1 MSEDFTSIR
10 FGIYDLSKLGL
21 TVVSSSNRYNAN
33 LLPAP
38 SDTTIDIPGGPAG
51 QYYLGSVYKN
61 REFTI
66 NVAFD
71 SIKEPMWRK
80 LQNIL
85 ATDKLQDLV
94 FNHLPYKTY
103 KAKLKSKPEFKYV
116 CFRDPVTKERI
127 YKGEGTLNFIAY
139 HPYAYCFNKYVV
151 RAADYYKCTIPQD
164 IITNS
169 INDNP
174 YEKKEPPKTLTG
186 LIKDHYNVRPNMGTP
201 WKGGY
206 PSIEQVQW
214 GELYFKLNDHNNPY
228 NLDCA
233 DEVPED
239 YGMIIDVRNYW
250 NNVPQWE
257 STAKLLFTPT
267 LDYDQGLIYMPQ
279 YSTTNYYNMDT
290 GLNRQNALI
299 GSRILVYNPGDIEI
313 PFELK
318 LGNLTSRFRNHV
330 SGEYFRISRYNV
342 QRLSIQQAVDWIGM
356 RTRNRDENEDY
367 KYGTRYVTIIEKAKQ
382 LGTLTPHYR
391 ELALSHP
398 NYVYI
403 AEPIPRD
410 RLGHFIRLFYWQS
423 SNLDSIA
430 ANICSWEE
438 GKEIANRYEELLELC
453 IDEDEKNELYWNT
466 LFTSIL
472 DKYREANEVL
482 TNKFFSNEYTYEDFC
497 YDFIFNPPEYIR
509 QSDKIKNYGDFVFN
523 IAKLPTFITEDYL
536 DINSDTLYAARG
548 VNLGTSDYYN
558 SEKYQ
563 NLFLDFDSR
572 MLYNIND
579 NKNTDLDYNA
589 NKNILTEAVERGK
602 WFLLPPGWSLIDI
615 APIVD
620 ETIWGGKRWL
630 DARPFKWGTTNEED
644 RATFNMYEQEAILEY
659 VSQASPL
666 CNLKRQDITN
676 QPNDG
681 DFNFGPDTVRPA
693 AKEVRRILET
703 GISIPEGEAQGED
716 STDGSVITRV
726 ITSWNL
732 EQLEDLIR
740 FRRWYDGDPAYER
753 YKDWRNYNTTNTI
766 NDLGYEIWRNRIEQA
781 EYGFLKTLADLWRV
795 NHCDANG
802 VPLENQDI
810 DIWWWFANNY
820 MWENFPPLYWGY
832 LDLLNQAQIKYTPQ
846 YY

>member
-1 MSEDFTSIR
+1 MSEDFVSIR

-21 TVVSSSNRYNAN
+21 IVVSSSNRYNAN

-61 REFTI
+61 REFTV

-127 YKGEGTLNFIAY
+127 YKGEGTLIFIAY

-174 YEKKEPPKTLTG
+174 YEKKEPPKALTG

-228 NLDCA
+228 NLDCT

-299 GSRILVYNPGDIEI
+299 GSHILVYNPGDIEI

-423 SNLDSIA
+423 SNLKDVTG
-430 ANICSWEE
+430 ICSWEQ
-438 GKEIANRYEELLELC
+438 GKEIANRYEEMIELC
-453 IDEDEKNELYWNT
+453 IDEDEKNELYWDT
-466 LFTSIL
+466 LFTHIL
-472 DKYREANEVL
+472 SKYKEVNDTL
-482 TNKFFSNEYTYEDFC
+482 SSKFFSDEYTYEDFC
-497 YDFIFNPPEYIR
+497 YDFIFNPPEYFR
-509 QSDKIKNYGDFVFN
+509 QSSKIENYGDFVFN
-523 IAKLPTFITEDYL
+523 ISRLPTFITEDYL
-536 DINSDTLYAARG
+536 DINSDTLYAA
-548 VNLGTSDYYN
+548 LGTNIEENNYYN
-558 SEKYQ
+558 QKKYDS
-563 NLFLDFDSR
+563 LFLDFDSR

-579 NKNTDLDYNA
+579 NEKTDLNYDI
-589 NKNILTEAVERGK
+589 NKTILTEAVERGK

-620 ETIWGGKRWL
+620 ENVWGGKRWL
-630 DARPFKWGTTNEED
+630 DARPFIWGTTDDEE
-644 RATFNMYEQEAILEY
+644 RAAFDNYEREAILEY
-659 VSQASPL
+659 LPQASPL
-666 CNLKRQDITN
+666 CNLKRQDITDLV
-676 QPNDG
+676 NDY
-681 DFNFGPDTVRPA
+681 FPESTRPA
-693 AKEVRRILET
+693 ASVVRERLE
-703 GISIPEGEAQGED
+703 
-716 STDGSVITRV
+716 
-726 ITSWNL
+726 SWNL
-732 EQLEDLIR
+732 DQLEDLIQ
-740 FRRWYDGDPAYER
+740 FRRWYEGDPGYEN
-753 YKDWRNYNTTNTI
+753 YKDWRNYTLENSI
-766 NDLGYEIWRNRIEQA
+766 NNLGFEIWRNRIEQA

-795 NHCDANG
+795 NHCDTNG

-820 MWENFPPLYWGY
+820 SWNNFPPLYWGY

>member
-1 MSEDFTSIR
+1 MTEDFTSVS

-51 QYYLGSVYKN
+51 QYYFGSVYKN
-61 REFTI
+61 REFTV

-116 CFRDPVTKERI
+116 CFRDPLTKERI

-151 RAADYYKCTIPQD
+151 RAADYYKCTMPQD

-174 YEKKEPPKTLTG
+174 YEKKEQSKKLTG

-228 NLDCA
+228 NLDCT

-299 GSRILVYNPGDIEI
+299 GSHILVYNPGDIEI

-382 LGTLTPHYR
+382 LGTLAPHYR

-423 SNLDSIA
+423 SNLKDVTD
-430 ANICSWEE
+430 ICSWEQ
-438 GKEIANRYEELLELC
+438 GKEIANRYEEMLELC
-453 IDEDEKNELYWNT
+453 IDEDEKNELYWDT
-466 LFTSIL
+466 LFTHIL
-472 DKYREANEVL
+472 SKYKEVNDTL
-482 TNKFFSNEYTYEDFC
+482 SNKFFSDEYTYEDFC
-497 YDFIFNPPEYIR
+497 YDFIFNPPEYFR
-509 QSDKIKNYGDFVFN
+509 QSSKVENYGDFVFN
-523 IAKLPTFITEDYL
+523 ISRLPTFITEDYL
-536 DINSDTLYAARG
+536 DINSDTLYTA
-548 VNLGTSDYYN
+548 LGTNIEEPNYYN
-558 SEKYQ
+558 QKKYDS
-563 NLFLDFDSR
+563 LFLDFDSR

-579 NKNTDLDYNA
+579 NEKTDLNYDI
-589 NKNILTEAVERGK
+589 NKTILTEAVERGK

-620 ETIWGGKRWL
+620 ENVWGGKRWL
-630 DARPFKWGTTNEED
+630 DARPFIWGTTDDEE
-644 RATFNMYEQEAILEY
+644 RAAFDNYEREAILEY
-659 VSQASPL
+659 LPQASPL
-666 CNLKRQDITN
+666 CNLKRQDITDLV
-676 QPNDG
+676 NDY
-681 DFNFGPDTVRPA
+681 FPESTRPA
-693 AKEVRRILET
+693 ASVVRERLE
-703 GISIPEGEAQGED
+703 
-716 STDGSVITRV
+716 
-726 ITSWNL
+726 SWNL
-732 EQLEDLIR
+732 DQLEDLIQ
-740 FRRWYDGDPAYER
+740 FRRWYEGDPGYEN
-753 YKDWRNYNTTNTI
+753 YKDWRNYTLENSI
-766 NDLGYEIWRNRIEQA
+766 NNLGFEIWRNRIEQA

-795 NHCDANG
+795 NHCDTNG

-820 MWENFPPLYWGY
+820 SWNNFPPLYWGY

>member
-1 MSEDFTSIR
+1 MSEDFISIR

-51 QYYLGSVYKN
+51 QYYFGSVYKN

-85 ATDKLQDLV
+85 TTDKLQDLV

-116 CFRDPVTKERI
+116 CFKDPLTQERI

-151 RAADYYKCTIPQD
+151 RAADYYKCTMPQD

-186 LIKDHYNVRPNMGTP
+186 LIKDHYNVRPNMGKP

-214 GELYFKLNDHNNPY
+214 GELYFKLNDHDNPY
-228 NLDCA
+228 NLDCT

-330 SGEYFRISRYNV
+330 SGEYFRVSRYNV

-423 SNLDSIA
+423 SNLKDA
-430 ANICSWEE
+430 ADICSWEQ
-438 GKEIANRYEELLELC
+438 GKEIANRYEEMLELC
-453 IDEDEKNELYWNT
+453 IDEDEKNELYWDT
-466 LFTSIL
+466 LFTHIL
-472 DKYREANEVL
+472 SKYKEVNDTL
-482 TNKFFSNEYTYEDFC
+482 SSKFFSDEYTYEDFC
-497 YDFIFNPPEYIR
+497 YDFIFNPPEYFR
-509 QSDKIKNYGDFVFN
+509 QSSKIENYGDFVFN
-523 IAKLPTFITEDYL
+523 ISRLPTFITEDYL
-536 DINSDTLYAARG
+536 DINSDTLYAA
-548 VNLGTSDYYN
+548 LGTDIKEANYYN
-558 SEKYQ
+558 QKKYDS
-563 NLFLDFDSR
+563 LFLDFDSR

-579 NKNTDLDYNA
+579 NEKTELNYDI
-589 NKNILTEAVERGK
+589 NKTILTEAVERGK

-620 ETIWGGKRWL
+620 ENVWGGKRWL
-630 DARPFKWGTTNEED
+630 DARPFIWGTTSDEE
-644 RATFNMYEQEAILEY
+644 RATFDNYEREAILEY
-659 VSQASPL
+659 LPQASPL
-666 CNLKRQDITN
+666 CNLKRQDITDLV
-676 QPNDG
+676 NDY
-681 DFNFGPDTVRPA
+681 FPESTRPA
-693 AKEVRRILET
+693 ASVVRERLE
-703 GISIPEGEAQGED
+703 
-716 STDGSVITRV
+716 
-726 ITSWNL
+726 SWNL
-732 EQLEDLIR
+732 DQLEDLIQ
-740 FRRWYDGDPAYER
+740 FRRWYEGDPGYEN
-753 YKDWRNYNTTNTI
+753 YKDWQNYTLENSI
-766 NDLGYEIWRNRIEQA
+766 NNLGFEIWRNRIEQA

-795 NHCDANG
+795 NHCDTNG

-820 MWENFPPLYWGY
+820 SWNNLPPLYWGY

>member
-1 MSEDFTSIR
+1 MTEDFTSVS

-51 QYYLGSVYKN
+51 QYYFGSVYKN

-71 SIKEPMWRK
+71 SIKEPTWRK

-174 YEKKEPPKTLTG
+174 YEKKEPPKMLTG
-186 LIKDHYNVRPNMGTP
+186 LIKDHYNVRPNMGKP

-214 GELYFKLNDHNNPY
+214 GELYFKLNDHDNPY
-228 NLDCA
+228 NLDCT

-330 SGEYFRISRYNV
+330 SGEYFRVSRYNV

-382 LGTLTPHYR
+382 LGILTPHYR

-423 SNLDSIA
+423 SNLKDVA
-430 ANICSWEE
+430 DICSWEQ
-438 GKEIANRYEELLELC
+438 GKEIANRYEEMLELC
-453 IDEDEKNELYWNT
+453 IDEDEKNELYWDT
-466 LFTSIL
+466 LFTHIL
-472 DKYREANEVL
+472 NKYKEVNDIL
-482 TNKFFSNEYTYEDFC
+482 SNKFFSDEYTYEDFC
-497 YDFIFNPPEYIR
+497 YDFIFNPPEYFR
-509 QSDKIKNYGDFVFN
+509 QSSKIENYGDFVFN
-523 IAKLPTFITEDYL
+523 ISRLPTFITEDYL
-536 DINSDTLYAARG
+536 DINSDTLYAA
-548 VNLGTSDYYN
+548 LGTNIEENNYYN
-558 SEKYQ
+558 QKKYDS
-563 NLFLDFDSR
+563 LFLDFDSR
-572 MLYNIND
+572 MLYNIDD
-579 NKNTDLDYNA
+579 NEKTELNYDI
-589 NKNILTEAVERGK
+589 NKTILTEAVERGK

-620 ETIWGGKRWL
+620 ENVWGGKKWL
-630 DARPFKWGTTNEED
+630 DARPFVWGTTSDEE
-644 RATFNMYEQEAILEY
+644 RATFDNYEREAILEY
-659 VSQASPL
+659 LPQASPL
-666 CNLKRQDITN
+666 CNLKRQDVTDLV
-676 QPNDG
+676 NDY
-681 DFNFGPDTVRPA
+681 FPESTRPA
-693 AKEVRRILET
+693 ASVVRERLE
-703 GISIPEGEAQGED
+703 
-716 STDGSVITRV
+716 
-726 ITSWNL
+726 SWNL
-732 EQLEDLIR
+732 DQLEDLIQ
-740 FRRWYDGDPAYER
+740 FRRWYEGDPGYEN
-753 YKDWRNYNTTNTI
+753 YKDWRSHTVTNTI
-766 NDLGYEIWRNRIEQA
+766 ADIGYEIWRNKIEQA
-781 EYGFLKTLADLWRV
+781 EYGFLKTLADIWRV

-802 VPLENQDI
+802 VPIDGQDI
-810 DIWWWFANNY
+810 DVWWWFANNY

>member
-1 MSEDFTSIR
+1 MSEDFVSIR

-116 CFRDPVTKERI
+116 CFRDPLTQERI

-151 RAADYYKCTIPQD
+151 RAADYYKCTMPQD

-174 YEKKEPPKTLTG
+174 YEKKEPSKMLTG
-186 LIKDHYNVRPNMGTP
+186 LIKDHYNVRPNMGKP

-214 GELYFKLNDHNNPY
+214 GELYFKLNDHDNPY
-228 NLDCA
+228 NLDCT

-330 SGEYFRISRYNV
+330 SGEYFRVSRYNV

-423 SNLDSIA
+423 SNLENA
-430 ANICSWEE
+430 VGICSWEQ
-438 GKEIANRYEELLELC
+438 GKEIANRYEEMLELC
-453 IDEDEKNELYWNT
+453 IDEDEKNELYWDT
-466 LFTSIL
+466 LFTHIL
-472 DKYREANEVL
+472 SKYKEVNDTL
-482 TNKFFSNEYTYEDFC
+482 PNKFFSDEYTYEDFC
-497 YDFIFNPPEYIR
+497 YDFIFNPPEYFR
-509 QSDKIKNYGDFVFN
+509 QSSKVENYGDFVFN
-523 IAKLPTFITEDYL
+523 ISRLPTFITEDYL
-536 DINSDTLYAARG
+536 DINSDILYSA
-548 VNLGTSDYYN
+548 LGTDIKEPNYYN
-558 SEKYQ
+558 QKKYD

-579 NKNTDLDYNA
+579 NEKIELNYDI
-589 NKNILTEAVERGK
+589 NKTILTEAVERGK

-620 ETIWGGKRWL
+620 ENVWGGKRWL
-630 DARPFKWGTTNEED
+630 DARPFIWGTTDDEERTVFD
-644 RATFNMYEQEAILEY
+644 NYEREAILEY
-659 VSQASPL
+659 LPQASPL
-666 CNLKRQDITN
+666 CNLKRQDITDLV
-676 QPNDG
+676 NDY
-681 DFNFGPDTVRPA
+681 FPESTRPA
-693 AKEVRRILET
+693 ASVVRERLE
-703 GISIPEGEAQGED
+703 
-716 STDGSVITRV
+716 
-726 ITSWNL
+726 SWDL
-732 EQLEDLIR
+732 DQLEDLIQ
-740 FRRWYDGDPAYER
+740 FRKWYEGDPGYQN
-753 YKDWRNYNTTNTI
+753 YQDWRSHTVTNTI
-766 NDLGYEIWRNRIEQA
+766 ADIGYEIWRNKIEQA
-781 EYGFLKTLADLWRV
+781 EYGFLKTLADIWRV

-802 VPLENQDI
+802 VPIDGQDI
-810 DIWWWFANNY
+810 DVWWWFANNY

>member
-1 MSEDFTSIR
+1 MSEDFTDIR

-51 QYYLGSVYKN
+51 QYYFGSVYKN

-116 CFRDPVTKERI
+116 CFKDPLTQERI

-151 RAADYYKCTIPQD
+151 RAADYYKCTMPQD

-186 LIKDHYNVRPNMGTP
+186 LIKDHYNVRPNMGKP

-214 GELYFKLNDHNNPY
+214 GELYFKLNDHDNPY
-228 NLDCA
+228 NLDCT

-330 SGEYFRISRYNV
+330 SGEYFRVSRYNV

-423 SNLDSIA
+423 SNLKDA
-430 ANICSWEE
+430 ADICSWEQ
-438 GKEIANRYEELLELC
+438 GKEIANRYEEMLELC
-453 IDEDEKNELYWNT
+453 IDEDEKNELYWDT
-466 LFTSIL
+466 LFTHIL
-472 DKYREANEVL
+472 SKYKEVNDTL
-482 TNKFFSNEYTYEDFC
+482 SSKFFSDEYTYEDFC
-497 YDFIFNPPEYIR
+497 YDFIFNPPEYFR
-509 QSDKIKNYGDFVFN
+509 QSSKIEKYGDFVFN
-523 IAKLPTFITEDYL
+523 ISRLPTFITEDYL
-536 DINSDTLYAARG
+536 DINSDTLYAA
-548 VNLGTSDYYN
+548 LGTDIKENNYYN
-558 SEKYQ
+558 QKKYDS
-563 NLFLDFDSR
+563 LFLDFDSR

-579 NKNTDLDYNA
+579 NEKTELNYDI
-589 NKNILTEAVERGK
+589 NKTILTEAVERGK

-620 ETIWGGKRWL
+620 ENVWGGKRWL
-630 DARPFKWGTTNEED
+630 DARPFIWGTTDDEE
-644 RATFNMYEQEAILEY
+644 RATFDNYEREAILEY
-659 VSQASPL
+659 LPQASPL
-666 CNLKRQDITN
+666 CNLKRQDITDLV
-676 QPNDG
+676 NDY
-681 DFNFGPDTVRPA
+681 FPESTRPA
-693 AKEVRRILET
+693 ASVVRERLE
-703 GISIPEGEAQGED
+703 
-716 STDGSVITRV
+716 
-726 ITSWNL
+726 SWNL
-732 EQLEDLIR
+732 DQLEDLIQ
-740 FRRWYDGDPAYER
+740 FRRWYEGDPGYEN
-753 YKDWRNYNTTNTI
+753 YKDWQNYTLENSI
-766 NDLGYEIWRNRIEQA
+766 NNLGFEIWRNRIEQA

-795 NHCDANG
+795 NHCDTNG

-820 MWENFPPLYWGY
+820 SWNNLPPLYWGY

>member
-21 TVVSSSNRYNAN
+21 IVVSSSNRYNAN

-61 REFTI
+61 REFTV

-127 YKGEGTLNFIAY
+127 YKGEGTLIFIAY

-174 YEKKEPPKTLTG
+174 YEKKEPPKALTG

-228 NLDCA
+228 NLDCT

-299 GSRILVYNPGDIEI
+299 GSHILVYNPGDIEI

-423 SNLDSIA
+423 SNLKDVTG
-430 ANICSWEE
+430 ICSWEQ
-438 GKEIANRYEELLELC
+438 GKEIANRYEEMIELC
-453 IDEDEKNELYWNT
+453 IDEDEKNELYWDT
-466 LFTSIL
+466 LFTHIL
-472 DKYREANEVL
+472 SKYKEVNDTL
-482 TNKFFSNEYTYEDFC
+482 SSKFFSDEYTYEDFC
-497 YDFIFNPPEYIR
+497 YDFIFNPPEYFR
-509 QSDKIKNYGDFVFN
+509 QSSKIENYGDFVFN
-523 IAKLPTFITEDYL
+523 ISRLPTFITEDYL
-536 DINSDTLYAARG
+536 DINSDTLYAA
-548 VNLGTSDYYN
+548 LGTNIEENNYYN
-558 SEKYQ
+558 QKKYDS
-563 NLFLDFDSR
+563 LFLDFDSR

-579 NKNTDLDYNA
+579 NEKTDLNYDI
-589 NKNILTEAVERGK
+589 NKTILTEAVERGK

-620 ETIWGGKRWL
+620 ENVWGGKRWL
-630 DARPFKWGTTNEED
+630 DARPFIWGTTDDEE
-644 RATFNMYEQEAILEY
+644 RATFDNYEREAILEY
-659 VSQASPL
+659 LPQASPL
-666 CNLKRQDITN
+666 CNLKRQDITDLV
-676 QPNDG
+676 NDY
-681 DFNFGPDTVRPA
+681 FPESTRPA
-693 AKEVRRILET
+693 ASVVRERLE
-703 GISIPEGEAQGED
+703 
-716 STDGSVITRV
+716 
-726 ITSWNL
+726 SWNL
-732 EQLEDLIR
+732 DQLEDLIQ
-740 FRRWYDGDPAYER
+740 FRRWYEDDPGYEN
-753 YKDWRNYNTTNTI
+753 YKDWRGHTVTNTI
-766 NDLGYEIWRNRIEQA
+766 ADIGYEIWRNKIEQA
-781 EYGFLKTLADLWRV
+781 EYGFLKTLADIWRV

-802 VPLENQDI
+802 VPIDGQDI
-810 DIWWWFANNY
+810 DVWWWFANNY

>member
-1 MSEDFTSIR
+1 MTEDFTSVS

-51 QYYLGSVYKN
+51 QYYFGSVYKN

-116 CFRDPVTKERI
+116 CFRDPVTKERV

-151 RAADYYKCTIPQD
+151 RAADYYKCTMPQD

-174 YEKKEPPKTLTG
+174 YEKKEPPKTFTG

-214 GELYFKLNDHNNPY
+214 GELYFKLNDHDNPY
-228 NLDCA
+228 DLDCT

-267 LDYDQGLIYMPQ
+267 LDYDQNLIYMPQ

-330 SGEYFRISRYNV
+330 SGEYFRVSRYNV

-356 RTRNRDENEDY
+356 RTRNRDENKDY

-382 LGTLTPHYR
+382 LGILTPHYR

-423 SNLDSIA
+423 SNLKDDTD
-430 ANICSWEE
+430 ICSWEQ
-438 GKEIANRYEELLELC
+438 GKEIANRYEEMLELC

-466 LFTSIL
+466 LFTHIL
-472 DKYREANEVL
+472 NKYKEVNDIL
-482 TNKFFSNEYTYEDFC
+482 SNKFFSDEYTYEDFC
-497 YDFIFNPPEYIR
+497 YDFIFNPPEYFR
-509 QSDKIKNYGDFVFN
+509 QSSKIENYGDFVFN
-523 IAKLPTFITEDYL
+523 ISRLPTFITEDYL
-536 DINSDTLYAARG
+536 DINSDTLYAA
-548 VNLGTSDYYN
+548 LGTNIEKANYYN
-558 SEKYQ
+558 QKKYDS
-563 NLFLDFDSR
+563 LFLDFDSR

-579 NKNTDLDYNA
+579 NEKTELNYDI
-589 NKNILTEAVERGK
+589 NKTILTEAVERGK

-620 ETIWGGKRWL
+620 ENVWGGKRWL
-630 DARPFKWGTTNEED
+630 DARPFIWGTTNDEE
-644 RATFNMYEQEAILEY
+644 RATFDNYEREAILEY
-659 VSQASPL
+659 LPQASPL
-666 CNLKRQDITN
+666 CNLKRQDITDLV
-676 QPNDG
+676 NDY
-681 DFNFGPDTVRPA
+681 FPESTRPA
-693 AKEVRRILET
+693 ASVVRERLE
-703 GISIPEGEAQGED
+703 
-716 STDGSVITRV
+716 
-726 ITSWNL
+726 SWNL
-732 EQLEDLIR
+732 DQLEDLIQ
-740 FRRWYDGDPAYER
+740 FRRWYEGDPGYEN
-753 YKDWRNYNTTNTI
+753 YKDWRNYTLENSI
-766 NDLGYEIWRNRIEQA
+766 NNLGFEIWRNRIEQA

-795 NHCDANG
+795 NHCDTNG

-820 MWENFPPLYWGY
+820 SWNNLPPLYWGY